1 MISQAWCTVPKSKVP
16 SEGQPTWKVGHSALQ
31 KVINLFFFTSTDR
44 FCALDL
50 KSEKWSVLRDK
61 GVEVVCPMITEKNT
75 GDQMSTQRAE
85 TVPALT
91 QTQQTDNK
99 CTSAKN
105 TVLGLPGPPFF
116 NLFLPLR
123 VSYWQDVHRAS
134 CLPSTMPGIGLTL
147 DLTRINTG
155 VQRSLL
161 LVRKPLLPGEYYSSQ
176 LKGSRTSP
184 QMLYPESKSP
194 KLRE

>member
-1 MISQAWCTVPKSKVP
+1 
-16 SEGQPTWKVGHSALQ
+16 
-31 KVINLFFFTSTDR
+31 
-44 FCALDL
+44 
-50 KSEKWSVLRDK
+50 
-61 GVEVVCPMITEKNT
+61 
-75 GDQMSTQRAE
+75 MSTQRAE

-105 TVLGLPGPPFF
+105 TGLGLPGPPFL

-123 VSYWQDVHRAS
+123 VSYRQDTHRAS
-134 CLPSTMPGIGLTL
+134 CLPSMMLGLGLTL
-147 DLTRINTG
+147 DLIRINTG
-155 VQRSLL
+155 VHRSLL
-161 LVRKPLLPGEYYSSQ
+161 LVRKPLLPGECYSSQ

-184 QMLYPESKSP
+184 QMLCPESEYP